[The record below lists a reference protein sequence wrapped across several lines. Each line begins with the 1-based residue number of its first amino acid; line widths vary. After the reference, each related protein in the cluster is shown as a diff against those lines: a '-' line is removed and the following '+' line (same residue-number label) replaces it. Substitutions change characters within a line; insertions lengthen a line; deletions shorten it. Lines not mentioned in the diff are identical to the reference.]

1 MRALRIARL
10 KERSRVL
17 GPGCRAVVW
26 THGCSRGCPGC
37 IAKEMNESPEE
48 LLFAPEALAAWVR
61 GIDGIEGLTVSG
73 GEPFEQDLE
82 ALAVFLRLVKAPGR
96 ELSVLCYTGFRRE
109 ELGALP
115 GADEVLRQVDI
126 LVDGP
131 YVEAL
136 NEGNALR
143 GSSNQR
149 ILALNEGLSD
159 WALRL
164 GEEYGREVELSLS
177 KDLSLELTGIP
188 QPGFLEKL
196 RRSLAARDFDFVF
209 RR

>member
-1 MRALRIARL
+1 
-10 KERSRVL
+10 
-17 GPGCRAVVW
+17 
-26 THGCSRGCPGC
+26 
-37 IAKEMNESPEE
+37 MNESPEE
-48 LLFAPEALAAWVR
+48 ALYAPEGLAAWVR
-61 GIDGIEGLTVSG
+61 GIDGIDGLTVSG

-82 ALAVFLRLVKAPGR
+82 ALAAFLRLVKAPGR
-96 ELSVLCYTGFRRE
+96 ELSVLCYTGFRLE
-109 ELGALP
+109 ELQAMRGAVK
-115 GADEVLRQVDI
+115 VLRHIDL

-149 ILALNEGLSD
+149 ILALDEGMRELASQLSE
-159 WALRL
+159 ARS
-164 GEEYGREVELSLS
+164 REVELSLS
-177 KDLSLELTGIP
+177 RDLALELTGIP